1 MLFYKVSIAEILKM
15 RNNIVLQT
23 VVPALERNG
32 FVKAPFSSSNFGY
45 VNSDIYIYQMCRL
58 VDNKYL
64 ESVSVDIARRD
75 KYIKVFI
82 NAFELS
88 PSVNDMSLLSNVDG
102 VNFSLPANSKKR
114 MHLVL
119 DFIQVPPIMSWDFWF
134 NDFKL
139 KSYWTRKGY
148 QKRVCQLT
156 ALLKTRTENID
167 SFFKKWYQLNQPNI
181 TAWNGEIIEQR

>member
-82 NAFELS
+82 NALS
-88 PSVNDMSLLSNVDG
+88 CH
-102 VNFSLPANSKKR
+102 R
-114 MHLVL
+114 
-119 DFIQVPPIMSWDFWF
+119 
-134 NDFKL
+134 
-139 KSYWTRKGY
+139 
-148 QKRVCQLT
+148 QLMT
-156 ALLKTRTENID
+156 CLC
-167 SFFKKWYQLNQPNI
+167 
-181 TAWNGEIIEQR
+181 

>member
-1 MLFYKVSIAEILKM
+1 MLIL
-15 RNNIVLQT
+15 
-23 VVPALERNG
+23 
-32 FVKAPFSSSNFGY
+32 
-45 VNSDIYIYQMCRL
+45 IYIYQMCRL

-102 VNFSLPANSKKR
+102 VNFSLPPNSKKR